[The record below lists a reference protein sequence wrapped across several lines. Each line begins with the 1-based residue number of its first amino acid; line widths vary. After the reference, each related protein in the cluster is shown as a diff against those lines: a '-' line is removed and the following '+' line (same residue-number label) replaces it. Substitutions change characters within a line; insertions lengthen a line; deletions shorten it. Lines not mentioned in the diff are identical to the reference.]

1 MNLLQT
7 IRAIEKTAALQPN
20 VGSIVRND
28 AFRLN
33 AWPAARY
40 AAFAWL
46 QNEHSSAAESG
57 MITYDFTFF
66 YIDRLTADR
75 GNELEIQS
83 HGIETL
89 TNILDALPDL
99 GLYPSE
105 YTFRTFNQR
114 FSDECAG
121 VFCNVSLEA
130 RKDGLCAEAYD
141 FVEGAGSFDMSFDE
155 SFDCWRWVIDGKK
168 TIYIH

>member
-28 AFRLN
+28 VFRLN
-33 AWPAARY
+33 AWPEARY
-40 AAFAWL
+40 AVFAWL

-66 YIDRLTADR
+66 YVDRLTADR
-75 GNELEIQS
+75 RNELEIQS

-105 YTFRTFNQR
+105 YSFRTFNQR

-141 FVEGAGSFDMSFDE
+141 FIENPGSFDLVFDSE
-155 SFDCWRWVIDGKK
+155 ANVFRWTDGEKS
-168 TIYIH
+168 IIII

>member
-1 MNLLQT
+1 MAGGEVRGLRVAPERALERGRVGDDHLRLHLL
-7 IRAIEKTAALQPN
+7 
-20 VGSIVRND
+20 
-28 AFRLN
+28 
-33 AWPAARY
+33 
-40 AAFAWL
+40 
-46 QNEHSSAAESG
+46 
-57 MITYDFTFF
+57 
-66 YIDRLTADR
+66 
-75 GNELEIQS
+75 LEIQS

-89 TNILDALPDL
+89 TNILDTLPDL

-141 FVEGAGSFDMSFDE
+141 FVEGKGSFDMSFDE
-155 SFDCWRWVIDGKK
+155 SFDCWRWVIDGNK
-168 TIYIH
+168 TIYHD

>member
-28 AFRLN
+28 VFRLN

-121 VFCNVSLEA
+121 VFCNITIEA
-130 RKDGLCAEAYD
+130 SKDGLCAEAYE
-141 FVEGAGSFDMSFDE
+141 FIENPGSFDLVFDSE
-155 SFDCWRWVIDGKK
+155 ANVFRWTDGEKS
-168 TIYIH
+168 IIII